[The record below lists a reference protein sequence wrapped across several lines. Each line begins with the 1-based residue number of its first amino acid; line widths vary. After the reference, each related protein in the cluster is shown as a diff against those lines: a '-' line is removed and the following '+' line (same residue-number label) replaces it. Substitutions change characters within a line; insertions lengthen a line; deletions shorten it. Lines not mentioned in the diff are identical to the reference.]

1 MAQLAEILG
10 LSPTISKILSVRFMS
25 VIEKSENRKKEARN
39 RMARFFKRQN
49 KLGCFDAES

>member
-10 LSPTISKILSVRFMS
+10 SNPTISKILSILFIS
-25 VIEKSENRKKEARN
+25 VIEKTKKEALN
-39 RMARFFKRQN
+39 GMARFFKRQN